1 MDSLRFAKII
11 SEHILAKK
19 GKDIKILEIK
29 KISSVADYFVVC
41 SADVDRQVKA
51 IADEI
56 DDELSKEGIKCFHK
70 EGYDSLNWVILDYFD
85 VMVHVFRNEARGY
98 YGLEKLWGDAP
109 VIEIKDK
116 AGKAK

>member
-1 MDSLRFAKII
+1 MDSLKFAKMIT
-11 SEHILAKK
+11 EHILAKK

-29 KISSVADYFVVC
+29 KISSISDYFVVC

-56 DDELSKEGIKCFHK
+56 DDRLSEEGIKCHFK
-70 EGYDSLNWVILDYFD
+70 EGYDSLNWIILDYFD
-85 VMVHVFRNEARGY
+85 VMVHIFRNEARAY

-109 VIEIKDK
+109 VIEIKEK
-116 AGKAK
+116 K

>member
-1 MDSLRFAKII
+1 MDSLKFAKMIT
-11 SEHILAKK
+11 EHILAKK

-29 KISSVADYFVVC
+29 KISSVSDYFIVC

-51 IADEI
+51 IADEV
-56 DDELSKEGIKCFHK
+56 DDQLSKEGIKCLHK
-70 EGYDSLNWVILDYFD
+70 EGYESLNWVILDYFD
-85 VMVHVFRNEARGY
+85 VMVHIFRNEARTY

-116 AGKAK
+116 AVKKS

>member
-1 MDSLRFAKII
+1 MESSKFAKMIT
-11 SEHILAKK
+11 EHILAKK
-19 GKDIKILEIK
+19 GKDIRILEIK

-56 DDELSKEGIKCFHK
+56 DDELSKEGIKCLHK
-70 EGYDSLNWVILDYFD
+70 EGYESLNWVILDYFD
-85 VMVHVFRNEARGY
+85 VMVHIFRNEARAY

-109 VIEIKDK
+109 VTEIKDK
-116 AGKAK
+116 AVK